1 MTESTFLQQ
10 KVGAFS
16 PHTCYF
22 KPTLSLNG
30 LHFFL
35 TVQFPFFVSLLILKS
50 DLWNLVL
57 LCRLVILALR
67 KLKQDYK
74 FKAKL
79 GDIVR
84 PCVNNSNHPHDEQ
97 AAVPENDHGA
107 EQNWPLARGKVWY
120 KDSGEF
126 SFLWEKPWGC
136 VEQRMI
142 ADSQTKDRNRTWKA
156 GLIWG

>member
-1 MTESTFLQQ
+1 M
-10 KVGAFS
+10 
-16 PHTCYF
+16 
-22 KPTLSLNG
+22 
-30 LHFFL
+30 
-35 TVQFPFFVSLLILKS
+35 
-50 DLWNLVL
+50 

-79 GDIVR
+79 GYIVR
-84 PCVNNSNHPHDEQ
+84 PCVNNSNHPHGEQ

-107 EQNWPLARGKVWY
+107 EQNWLLARGKVWY

-136 VEQRMI
+136 VEQRII
-142 ADSQTKDRNRTWKA
+142 ADSLTKDRNRTWKA